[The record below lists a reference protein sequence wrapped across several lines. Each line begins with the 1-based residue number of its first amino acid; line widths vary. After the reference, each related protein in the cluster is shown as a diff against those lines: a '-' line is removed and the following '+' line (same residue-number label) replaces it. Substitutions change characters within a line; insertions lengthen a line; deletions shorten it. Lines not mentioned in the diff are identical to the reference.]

1 MRVSFCGY
9 KNCCGGIQ
17 RIKPDFLFTADVQ
30 GGPEGSVERGVTVE
44 MSMLFCCLL
53 SGAAGCGFL
62 HCRYGPV
69 PWQHGLL
76 FGLISGSLFLFAGHS
91 LTGGVR
97 LALVWI
103 FLYGLALES
112 YIDFRHMIILDEIL
126 LALCVS
132 GLVYIRVSG
141 AGWQV
146 PAAGF
151 AGGCLLTGLI
161 YVVSKGGFGLGDVK
175 FAAVLGIWLG
185 FPGILVGLALA
196 FLGGGLAALLLCAL
210 QKASMETRIPFGPFL
225 SAGAFLSFFFSVP
238 VLDWYGSL
246 FM

>member
-1 MRVSFCGY
+1 MRVSFRRY

-30 GGPEGSVERGVTVE
+30 GGPEGSFERGVTVE
-44 MSMLFCCLL
+44 MSILLSCLL
-53 SGAAGCGFL
+53 FGVAGSVFL
-62 HCRYGPV
+62 HYRYGPV
-69 PWQHGLL
+69 PRQHGLL
-76 FGLISGSLFLFAGHS
+76 FGLLSGILFLFAGRS
-91 LTGGVR
+91 LTRGAG

-103 FLYGLALES
+103 FLYGLALEA

-151 AGGCLLTGLI
+151 AGGILLTGLI

>member
-1 MRVSFCGY
+1 MHY
-9 KNCCGGIQ
+9 
-17 RIKPDFLFTADVQ
+17 
-30 GGPEGSVERGVTVE
+30 
-44 MSMLFCCLL
+44 
-53 SGAAGCGFL
+53 
-62 HCRYGPV
+62 RYGPV
-69 PWQHGLL
+69 PWQYGLL
-76 FGLISGSLFLFAGHS
+76 FGLVSGSLFLFAGHS

-103 FLYGLALES
+103 FLYGLALEA

-210 QKASMETRIPFGPFL
+210 QKASMKTRIPFGPFL
-225 SAGAFLSFFFSVP
+225 SVGAFLSFFFSVP

>member
-1 MRVSFCGY
+1 MHY
-9 KNCCGGIQ
+9 
-17 RIKPDFLFTADVQ
+17 
-30 GGPEGSVERGVTVE
+30 
-44 MSMLFCCLL
+44 
-53 SGAAGCGFL
+53 
-62 HCRYGPV
+62 RYGPV
-69 PWQHGLL
+69 PWQYGLL
-76 FGLISGSLFLFAGHS
+76 FGLVSGSLFLFAGHS

-103 FLYGLALES
+103 FLYGLALEA